1 VSLWHGVSAILMKDL
16 RAEWRT
22 KERLSPMVFFVLLTL
37 LVFNFAFEIGG
48 AALHEIGPGVLW
60 SSYVFACVLGLNRSF
75 VDERENGCLEALL
88 VAPVGRTAL
97 YLAKML
103 GNLLFLLVVEL
114 LSLPFFCVFFNLQP
128 GGFMIPLVG
137 VFVLGAAALA
147 SVGTLFAAMS
157 SNLRLRELLLPM
169 LLLPMVMPVI
179 IACVEATGAILQ
191 GAQLPEYLAY
201 LKMLVV
207 FTVVFVTL
215 SLMLF
220 DKVIEE

>member
-1 VSLWHGVSAILMKDL
+1 MSLLRAVNTILLKDL

-88 VAPVGRTAL
+88 VAPVERGAL

-103 GNLLFLLVVEL
+103 GNMIFLLAVEL

-128 GGFMIPLVG
+128 GAFMIPLVG
-137 VFVLGAAALA
+137 VFALGAAALA

-169 LLLPMVMPVI
+169 LLLPVVMPVI
-179 IACVEATGAILQ
+179 IACVEASGAILQ
-191 GAQLPEYLAY
+191 GAPLRDYVAY
-201 LKMLVV
+201 VQILGV